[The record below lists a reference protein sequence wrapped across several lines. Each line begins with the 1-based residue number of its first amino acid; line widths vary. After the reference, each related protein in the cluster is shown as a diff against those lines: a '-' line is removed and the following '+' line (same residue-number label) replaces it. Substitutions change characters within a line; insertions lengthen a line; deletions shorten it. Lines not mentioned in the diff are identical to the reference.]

1 RAPGDAIHYEDD
13 VVHTARGAGAEPAVV
28 LGTLLLTA
36 GAPLLMP
43 ADMEMGGTPAA
54 TPAM

>member
-1 RAPGDAIHYEDD
+1 
-13 VVHTARGAGAEPAVV
+13 PAVV

-54 TPAM
+54 TPTM